1 MPDGQL
7 SRPSLFARFLAA
19 WAPTPILKPQID
31 PCLDELTALE
41 RIAEVC
47 RYTCLRLEYAV
58 SSGGTLRAWVR
69 VNLMVLLTGI
79 VPALL
84 VAPLTT
90 VVMTSAS
97 DADQGAASGINNAVA
112 RAASLL
118 AIALMGRLA
127 ATGYGEVGPDTP
139 GFGVIASTPAHIAA
153 TGEGFAHLASL
164 AAVASLAS
172 ALVSAWGLRRAN

>member
-1 MPDGQL
+1 MRALLLACLWQRGLAQL
-7 SRPSLFARFLAA
+7 GLA
-19 WAPTPILKPQID
+19 
-31 PCLDELTALE
+31 LTAPQALFWT
-41 RIAEVC
+41 R
-47 RYTCLRLEYAV
+47 AV
-58 SSGGTLRAWVR
+58 PLMWLSGFG
-69 VNLMVLLTGI
+69 M
-79 VPALL
+79 ALL

-153 TGEGFAHLASL
+153 TGVGFAHLASL

>member
-1 MPDGQL
+1 MADGL
-7 SRPSLFARFLAA
+7 LNRPSMFARFIAA

-84 VAPLTT
+84 LVPLLT
-90 VVMTSAS
+90 
-97 DADQGAASGINNAVA
+97 
-112 RAASLL
+112 LL
-118 AIALMGRLA
+118 ASEFTSL
-127 ATGYGEVGPDTP
+127 TGYLLQ
-139 GFGVIASTPAHIAA
+139 ASRNLLDAVVTLIEAA
-153 TGEGFAHLASL
+153 AALA
-164 AAVASLAS
+164 
-172 ALVSAWGLRRAN
+172 GLFLLLRMVLGGGAGGGRRRR